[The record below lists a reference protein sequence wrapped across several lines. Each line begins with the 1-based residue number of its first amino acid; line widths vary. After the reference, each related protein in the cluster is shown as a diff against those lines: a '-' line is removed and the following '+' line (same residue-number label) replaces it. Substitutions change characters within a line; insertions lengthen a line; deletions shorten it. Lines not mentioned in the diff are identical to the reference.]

1 MQNGMANSARTAQ
14 DRDVTIEQQSAELA
28 DANHILFD
36 QGVLDAFGH
45 VSVRVEDDPGRFL
58 LSRNLAP
65 TLVTAADVQVI
76 GLDGEPEDGR
86 RPYLERFIHASIY
99 RARPDVAAL
108 VHSHSLGVIPFGVS
122 NVPLAPLFHMA
133 GFLAEGVGRFEI
145 RDQFGDGTDLL
156 VRSEEIGDALAASL
170 GSGSVVLM
178 RGHGSVV
185 VGPSLRL
192 AVYRAIY
199 TEVNARLQ
207 ADVIRLGEWTPL
219 TTKEGLAAA
228 DTIAGQV
235 DRAWG
240 MWLRRAEQGSV
251 E

>member
-1 MQNGMANSARTAQ
+1 MTTEA
-14 DRDVTIEQQSAELA
+14 QSAELA

-45 VSVRVEDDPGRFL
+45 VSVRVEGDPTRFL

-65 TLVTAADVQVI
+65 ALVTAADVQVV
-76 GLDGEPEDGR
+76 GLDGAPEDDR
-86 RPYLERFIHASIY
+86 RPYLERYIHAAIY
-99 RARPDVAAL
+99 RARPDVKAL

-122 NVPLAPLFHMA
+122 TVPLSPLFHMA

-145 RDQFGDGTDLL
+145 RDGFGDHTDLL
-156 VRSEEIGDALAASL
+156 VDSMEIGDALASAL
-170 GSGSVVLM
+170 GEGAVVLM
-178 RGHGSVV
+178 RGHGSVAV
-185 VGPSLRL
+185 APTLRL

-207 ADVIRLGEWTPL
+207 ADAMRLGEWTAL
-219 TTKEGLAAA
+219 TQEEGLAAA
-228 DTIAGQV
+228 TTNAGQI

-240 MWLRRAEQGSV
+240 MWLLKANQRSFTP
-251 E
+251 